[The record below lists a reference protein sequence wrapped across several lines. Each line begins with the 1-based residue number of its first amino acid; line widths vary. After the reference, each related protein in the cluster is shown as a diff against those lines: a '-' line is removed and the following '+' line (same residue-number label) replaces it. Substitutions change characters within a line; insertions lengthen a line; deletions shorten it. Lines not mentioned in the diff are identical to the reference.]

1 MTPKE
6 IRLASGLSLERA
18 AVAAGVTSPT
28 IRLFEA
34 DPSAA
39 PRVRPKLEAFYAT
52 LAARITASAAATSP
66 QKTNT
71 PKRTALGKQAQR
83 GRKAP

>member
-1 MTPKE
+1 MTRRE
-6 IRLASGLSLERA
+6 TRLAAGLSIERA

-39 PRVRPKLEAFYAT
+39 PRARAKLEAFYAT
-52 LAARITASAAATSP
+52 LSARVARGDTSSPPPQAA
-66 QKTNT
+66 
-71 PKRTALGKQAQR
+71 
-83 GRKAP
+83 

>member
-6 IRLASGLSLERA
+6 IRIAAGLSIERC

-39 PRVRPKLEAFYAT
+39 PRARAKLESFYKR
-52 LAARITASAAATSP
+52 LAAQLANTSPPAAA
-66 QKTNT
+66 
-71 PKRTALGKQAQR
+71 
-83 GRKAP
+83 

>member
-6 IRLASGLSLERA
+6 IRLTAGLSIERA

-39 PRVRPKLEAFYAT
+39 PRARAKLETFYAN
-52 LAARITASAAATSP
+52 LAAKVAPASP
-66 QKTNT
+66 RR
-71 PKRTALGKQAQR
+71 PHPRR
-83 GRKAP
+83 RP

>member
-1 MTPKE
+1 MTRRE
-6 IRLASGLSLERA
+6 TRLAAGLSIERA

-39 PRVRPKLEAFYAT
+39 PRARAKLEAFYAT
-52 LAARITASAAATSP
+52 LASRLDRALDHHTTPPQAA
-66 QKTNT
+66 
-71 PKRTALGKQAQR
+71 
-83 GRKAP
+83 

>member
-6 IRLASGLSLERA
+6 IRLASGLSLERC

-39 PRVRPKLEAFYAT
+39 PRARSKLETFYAT
-52 LAARITASAAATSP
+52 LAARLAGASASPTAA
-66 QKTNT
+66 
-71 PKRTALGKQAQR
+71 A
-83 GRKAP
+83 

>member
-1 MTPKE
+1 MTPKTPKE
-6 IRLASGLSLERA
+6 IRLAAGLSIERA

-39 PRVRPKLEAFYAT
+39 PRARAKLEAFYAT
-52 LAARITASAAATSP
+52 LAARIAGAEKNSPPPQAA
-66 QKTNT
+66 
-71 PKRTALGKQAQR
+71 
-83 GRKAP
+83 

>member
-1 MTPKE
+1 MTRRE
-6 IRLASGLSLERA
+6 TRLAAGLSIERA

-39 PRVRPKLEAFYAT
+39 PRARAKLEAFYAT
-52 LAARITASAAATSP
+52 LAARVATESTTNPPAAA
-66 QKTNT
+66 
-71 PKRTALGKQAQR
+71 
-83 GRKAP
+83 

>member
-1 MTPKE
+1 MTRRE
-6 IRLASGLSLERA
+6 ARIAAGLSIERA

-39 PRVRPKLEAFYAT
+39 PRARAKLEAFYAT
-52 LAARITASAAATSP
+52 LLARTGAEKSSPPPQAA
-66 QKTNT
+66 
-71 PKRTALGKQAQR
+71 
-83 GRKAP
+83 

>member
-6 IRLASGLSLERA
+6 IRLASGLSLERC

-39 PRVRPKLEAFYAT
+39 PRARAKLEAFYAT
-52 LAARITASAAATSP
+52 LAARVATESTTNPPAAA
-66 QKTNT
+66 
-71 PKRTALGKQAQR
+71 
-83 GRKAP
+83 